1 MQIDEQAARQGKAGA
16 QFLPILLTYRAVIEL
31 DARQLSPAEADARR
45 ALALLEAGAQPGD
58 YSSYTGRAY
67 LTLARVLSAEGNASE
82 AGSAALHAAQQL
94 GKAVGADQ
102 PETRSAHELS
112 RRTT

>member
-1 MQIDEQAARQGKAGA
+1 
-16 QFLPILLTYRAVIEL
+16 LLTYRAAIEL
-31 DARQLSPAEADARR
+31 DARELSPADADARR
-45 ALALLEAGAQPGD
+45 ALALLEAGAQRDD

-67 LTLARVLSAEGNASE
+67 LTLARVLSAEGKASE

-94 GKAVGADQ
+94 GKAVGADH
-102 PETRSAHELS
+102 PETRSAEELS